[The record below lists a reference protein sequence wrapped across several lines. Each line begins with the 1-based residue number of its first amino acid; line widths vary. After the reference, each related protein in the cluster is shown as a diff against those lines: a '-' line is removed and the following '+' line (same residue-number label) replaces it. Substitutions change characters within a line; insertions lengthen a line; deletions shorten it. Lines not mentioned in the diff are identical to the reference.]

1 MTICNGRIGRFLAGF
16 EALLCWLNRVD
27 ETRRIMTDKRADK
40 QKIDSGLRKE
50 FLRHMPEKVEAILEN
65 WRFLVKSD
73 WDADTQ
79 KKLVKRLHSLVLLA
93 NKFGLDRTCRVTRSL
108 QQRLENAVVNAEG
121 GLPSQVTIRELD
133 ALFLAFSVAIHD
145 GKNLQI
151 SPKSSPTNQRKRNPK
166 KPTPIKRWLYLFGI
180 EERRIKGLLPLLEE
194 LDVRCRHFEGSEEL
208 FADMD
213 KHLVIAVVC
222 RVDLLDTLLPEKEA
236 EEQQILRPT
245 VIVIAESGDLK
256 LRLHAMRKGVDLYLT
271 EPLDFAL
278 FATKIDHLIY
288 PEEPPPSRVL
298 VIENTTDQA
307 DGASAILAKAGYEIE
322 VVADPFQVMQSLENF
337 HPDLILMDLYL
348 PEVSGVELAVI
359 IKEHTDFADI
369 PIIFLSEEQDVD
381 VQLQALS
388 AGGEGFIVKPIVEKQ
403 LISIVSNHIKR
414 AEERHQRLGRL
425 KLCDKATGFFSRN
438 YLLERLDRIVKL
450 GIEGHHPMG
459 LLFIELDTPDHIAER
474 IGISGVDV
482 ILADIGKLLNEQTTE
497 SDLLARFGDYSFS
510 ILTTIHGLERLTAM
524 AEMIRR
530 SIADHLFG
538 LVNQSVMATVSIGV
552 LPLRTF
558 SEDSSEAI
566 NKVKS
571 VTNLA
576 KERGGNQV
584 QRYKVHDKLADD
596 RWIRELIGEALND
609 KLFEV
614 YYQPMV
620 GLHGMTGEFYQ
631 TLLRLRTSGKELIS
645 ASEFIHVAEQYG
657 LIDDIDR
664 WVVEHAV
671 NLLAERKNRPH
682 AIRFFICQSA
692 STLLDPSRLAWLKS
706 LLSRQGIGFN
716 RLTFEF
722 KMSDIK
728 ANFAA
733 SKTFIEAL
741 NKMNVSSLVSEF
753 TDDTESYQILKH
765 LPTHFVKVD
774 IRYLRDLKSQQMAII
789 KKLHDE
795 KMVVIAPCVED
806 PNSIARLWSSGADF
820 VQGYFIQRPNVSLD
834 YDFNDSILN

>member
-1 MTICNGRIGRFLAGF
+1 MT
-16 EALLCWLNRVD
+16 E
-27 ETRRIMTDKRADK
+27 KRADK
-40 QKIDSGLRKE
+40 QEIDSSLRKD
-50 FLRHMPEKVEAILEN
+50 FLRHMPDKVEAILEN
-65 WRFLVKSD
+65 WRFLVRSD

-108 QQRLENAVVNAEG
+108 QKRLENAAVNAESG
-121 GLPSQVTIRELD
+121 VPSEVTIHELD

-145 GKNLQI
+145 GHNLQV
-151 SPKSSPTNQRKRNPK
+151 SPKSSPANQRKRDPK

-194 LDVRCRHFEGSEEL
+194 LDIRCRHFESSDEL
-208 FADMD
+208 FVEMD
-213 KHLVIAVVC
+213 KHPVIAVVC
-222 RVDLLDTLLPEKEA
+222 RVDFLDTLLPEKEA
-236 EEQQILRPT
+236 EEQQALRPT
-245 VIVIAESGDLK
+245 VIVIAESDDLK
-256 LRLHAMRKGVDLYLT
+256 LRLHAMRAGVDLYLT
-271 EPLDFAL
+271 EPLDLAL
-278 FATKIDHLIY
+278 LATKIDHLIY
-288 PEEPPPSRVL
+288 PEEPPSSRVL
-298 VIENTTDQA
+298 VIEDATVQTDH
-307 DGASAILAKAGYEIE
+307 ASAILAKAGYEVE
-322 VVADPFQVMQSLENF
+322 VITDPFQVMQSLEHF

-348 PEVSGVELAVI
+348 PGVSGVELAVI
-359 IKEHTDFADI
+359 IEEHTDFADI

-388 AGGEGFIVKPIVEKQ
+388 AGGEDFIVKPIAEKQ
-403 LISIVSNHIKR
+403 LISVVSNHIKR

-425 KLCDKATGFFSRN
+425 KRCDKSTGLFSRN
-438 YLLERLDRIVKL
+438 YLLERLDRIAKL

-459 LLFIELDTPDHIAER
+459 LLFIELDTPDLIAER

-482 ILADIGKLLNEQTTE
+482 ILADIGKLLNQQTTE
-497 SDLLARFGDYSFS
+497 SDLLARFGDYSFT
-510 ILTTIHGLERLTAM
+510 ILTTTHGSEKLMAM
-524 AEMIRR
+524 AEMVRR

-552 LPLRTF
+552 LPLHTF
-558 SEDSSEAI
+558 FEDGSDVIS
-566 NKVKS
+566 KVKS

-576 KERGGNQV
+576 KESGGNQV
-584 QRYKVHDKLADD
+584 QLCKVHDKLADD

-620 GLHGMTGEFYQ
+620 GLHGMKGEFYQ

-645 ASEFIHVAEQYG
+645 AGEFIHIAEQCG

-671 NLLAERKNRPH
+671 NLLAERKKQPH

-692 STLLDPSRLAWLKS
+692 STLLDQSRLAWLKS
-706 LLSRQGIGFN
+706 LLSRQEIGFN

-733 SKTFIEAL
+733 SKTFIKAL
-741 NKMNVSSLVSEF
+741 NRMNISSLVSEF
-753 TDDTESYQILKH
+753 TDDAESYQMLKQ
-765 LPTHFVKVD
+765 LPTHFVKID
-774 IRYLRDLKSQQMAII
+774 IRYLRHLKDRQTAII
-789 KKLHDE
+789 KKLHAE

-806 PNSIARLWSSGADF
+806 PNSIASLWSSGADL

-834 YDFNDSILN
+834 YDFNDSILS